1 MSSDNGTGRL
11 HGKIKIFDRYLFSG
25 RIKLKSHPL
34 FDYVHFIFKM
44 CNPKKQQFLLIV
56 YFQRVI
62 QLSR

>member
-34 FDYVHFIFKM
+34 FDRVYLIFKM
-44 CNPKKQQFLLIV
+44 CNPKEQQFLFIV
-56 YFQRVI
+56 HFQRII
-62 QLSR
+62 QLS